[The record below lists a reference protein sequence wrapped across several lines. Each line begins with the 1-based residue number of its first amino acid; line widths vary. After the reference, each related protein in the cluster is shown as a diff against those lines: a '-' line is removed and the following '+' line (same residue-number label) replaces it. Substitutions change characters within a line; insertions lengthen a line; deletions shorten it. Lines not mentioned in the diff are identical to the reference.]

1 LNNVEKLFA
10 SLLKWVDWALLFARK
25 YANYLALILLL
36 VAGSKMFKLKADVN
50 IGKK

>member
-1 LNNVEKLFA
+1 MGNIERLFG
-10 SLLKWVDWALLFARK
+10 SLMKWVDWSLLFARK